1 MEYRQRSYKDEQPG
15 RPGSSRVAGG
25 LLNRMGKVQGM
36 DRELGVRPART
47 LAIACVLY
55 ALSIILINIAPF
67 FVGLYVDTLHI
78 SLSEAGFVQTID
90 QAGGI
95 VGAVL
100 GFFLMPRLSW
110 RTLAFFAALVATIAN
125 AATALADSYVLLCLI
140 RFVAGFGVVLL
151 TTVSACALARARVP
165 DRAFGAGLTLGML
178 LSAVAIWVLDAI
190 RSDFGYSASLASG
203 ALWLFVAAGLAL
215 LLPRELRGRTDKAG
229 AFGADLEQS
238 NVRVLGKVGLLALL
252 LFSISAN
259 VGFSFTE
266 RVGLDNGLE
275 PSAIANSFAIGCIFS
290 VAGCLMPTIFGA
302 AGGRIKWLVITTTLF
317 IISLWLFYIATNV
330 TLYVVAFSIYLSVFN
345 MGLAYYMSVVAEND
359 PEEHYTRAIYIV
371 NVTAQSL
378 GPAIGALVLIGYPIA
393 AVFLIAPIP
402 AVGALILVAYYTSRQ
417 SHNLA
422 ASLYNRL
429 KT

>member
-1 MEYRQRSYKDEQPG
+1 
-15 RPGSSRVAGG
+15 
-25 LLNRMGKVQGM
+25 M
-36 DRELGVRPART
+36 DSGLGVRPVKT
-47 LAIACVLY
+47 LAIACILY

-95 VGAVL
+95 IGAVL

-110 RTLAFFAALVATIAN
+110 RTLSFCAAFVATMAN

-140 RFVAGFGVVLL
+140 RFVAGFAVVLL
-151 TTVSACALARARVP
+151 TTVSACTLARARVP
-165 DRAFGAGLTLGML
+165 DRAFGAGLMLGML

-190 RSDFGYSASLASG
+190 RTDFGYSASLGSG
-203 ALWLFVAAGLAL
+203 ALWLCIAAGLAL
-215 LLPRELRGRTDKAG
+215 MLPRDLRGRTDKAG
-229 AFGADLEQS
+229 AFSADPEQA
-238 NVRVLGKVGLLALL
+238 NMRVLGKVGLIALL

-266 RVGLDNGLE
+266 RVGLDNGLA
-275 PSAIANSFAIGCIFS
+275 PSAIARSFAIGCIFS
-290 VAGCLMPTIFGA
+290 LAGCLLPTIFGA
-302 AGGRIKWLVITTTLF
+302 AGGRIKWLSITTAFF
-317 IISLWLFYIATNV
+317 IIALWLFYTATTI
-330 TLYVVAFSIYLSVFN
+330 TLYIVAFSIYLSVFN

-378 GPAIGALVLIGYPIA
+378 GPAIGALILIGYPIA
-393 AVFLIAPIP
+393 IVFLIAPIP
-402 AVGALILVAYYTSRQ
+402 AIGALLLVALYTSRQ
-417 SHNLA
+417 PRNLP
-422 ASLYNRL
+422 ASL
-429 KT
+429 

>member
-1 MEYRQRSYKDEQPG
+1 
-15 RPGSSRVAGG
+15 
-25 LLNRMGKVQGM
+25 M
-36 DRELGVRPART
+36 DRKLGARPMRT
-47 LAIACVLY
+47 LALACVLF
-55 ALSIILINIAPF
+55 ALSIILINISPF

-90 QAGGI
+90 QAGGV

-110 RTLAFFAALVATIAN
+110 RALTFCAALVATIAN

-151 TTVSACALARARVP
+151 TTVSACVLARAAVP

-190 RSDFGYSASLASG
+190 RAEFGYSASLASG
-203 ALWLFVAAGLAL
+203 ALWLVVAAGLAL
-215 LLPRELRGRTDKAG
+215 LLPRDLRGRADEVRTSGTD
-229 AFGADLEQS
+229 FDRPHVVL
-238 NVRVLGKVGLLALL
+238 LGKVGLVALL

-275 PSAIANSFAIGCIFS
+275 PSAIASAFAIGCIFS
-290 VAGCLMPTIFGA
+290 VAGCLLPTIFGA
-302 AGGRIKWLVITTTLF
+302 VGGRIKWLIITTVFF
-317 IISLWLFYIATNV
+317 IVALWLFYTATTVILYIA
-330 TLYVVAFSIYLSVFN
+330 AFSIYLSVFN

-359 PEEHYTRAIYIV
+359 PEERYTRAIYIV
-371 NVTAQSL
+371 NVAAQSV
-378 GPAIGALVLIGYPIA
+378 GPAIGALILVGYPIA
-393 AVFLIAPIP
+393 VVFLVAPIP
-402 AVGALILVAYYTSRQ
+402 AVGALVLVSYYTTRRPR
-417 SHNLA
+417 NMTPA
-422 ASLYNRL
+422 ALY
-429 KT
+429 